1 MRAMRLERPAPIA
14 GRPLKLRDLEETPPA
29 AGELAL
35 RVKACAVCR
44 TDVQLAEGD
53 VPAHRLPIT
62 PGHQV
67 VGTVEAIGEGMTD
80 WKIGDRAG
88 VAWLVGADGVC
99 PYCARGLENLCP
111 NATFSG
117 WDRDGGFAE
126 RITVRADYALRLPDG
141 FSDTDAAPLLCGGI
155 IGYRALKRSGIQP
168 GGRLGLYGF
177 GASARLAIQVALHWG
192 CEIYVR
198 TRSPADQLEA
208 LELGAADA
216 DGYEE
221 STPLPLDAAVTFA
234 PVGSVVIEALKSLAP
249 SGTVAINAIHLDQM
263 PAFNYDLLWGERNLS
278 SVANFTRA
286 DANEFLEL
294 AARIPI
300 KTATRTYALEEA
312 NEALAAHAAGD
323 INGAAVLIP

>member
-1 MRAMRLERPAPIA
+1 MRLERPAPIA
-14 GRPLKLRDLEETPPA
+14 ERPLILRDLEERAPA
-29 AGELAL
+29 PGELAL

-44 TDVQLAEGD
+44 TDLQLCESD
-53 VPAHRLPIT
+53 VTAHRLPIT

-67 VGTVEAIGEGMTD
+67 VGIVETIGEDLTD

-88 VAWLVGADGVC
+88 VAWLGGADGVC
-99 PYCARGLENLCP
+99 AYCVSGRENLCP
-111 NATFSG
+111 NATFTG
-117 WDRDGGFAE
+117 WDRDGGFAG
-126 RITVRADYALRLPDG
+126 RIIVRADFALHLPTS
-141 FSDTDAAPLLCGGI
+141 FSDTEAAPLLCGGI

-177 GASARLAIQVALHWG
+177 GASALLAIQVARYWG

-198 TRSPADQLEA
+198 TRSEHDQLEA

-216 DGYEE
+216 DSYDAP
-221 STPLPLDAAVTFA
+221 TPSPLDAAVTFA
-234 PVGSVVIEALKSLAP
+234 PVGSVVIEALKALAP
-249 SGTVAINAIHLDQM
+249 GGTVAINAIHLDQM
-263 PAFNYDLLWGERNLS
+263 PAFSYDLLWGERNLS

-300 KTATRTYALEEA
+300 RTTTRTFPLEEA

-323 INGAAVLIP
+323 VQGAAVLIP

>member
-14 GRPLKLRDLEETPPA
+14 SRPLMLRDLEERAPA
-29 AGELAL
+29 PGELAL

-44 TDVQLAEGD
+44 TDLQLCEGD
-53 VPAHRLPIT
+53 VTPHRLPIM

-67 VGTVEAIGEGMTD
+67 VGIVEAIGEGVTD
-80 WKIGDRAG
+80 WAIGDRAG
-88 VAWLVGADGVC
+88 VAWLGGADGVC
-99 PYCARGLENLCP
+99 RYCASGRENLCP
-111 NATFSG
+111 NASFTG

-126 RITVRADYALRLPDG
+126 RITVRADYALRLPDS

-177 GASARLAIQVALHWG
+177 GASARLAIQVARYWG
-192 CEIYVR
+192 CEVYVR
-198 TRSPADQLEA
+198 TRSEADQLEA
-208 LELGAADA
+208 LGLGAADVG
-216 DGYEE
+216 GYDD

-249 SGTVAINAIHLDQM
+249 GGTIAINAIHLDQM

-294 AARIPI
+294 AGRIPI
-300 KTATRTYALEEA
+300 KTTTRTFALEDA
-312 NEALAAHAAGD
+312 NEALAAHAAGAV
-323 INGAAVLIP
+323 NGAAVLIP

>member
-1 MRAMRLERPAPIA
+1 MRAMRLERPAPVA
-14 GRPLKLRDLEETPPA
+14 RRPLTLRDLEVASPA
-29 AGELAL
+29 PGELAL

-44 TDVQLAEGD
+44 TDLQLAEGD
-53 VPAHRLPIT
+53 VTAHRLPIT

-67 VGTVEAIGEGMTD
+67 VGTVEAISDGVTD

-88 VAWLVGADGVC
+88 VAWLGGADGVC
-99 PYCARGLENLCP
+99 PYCESGRENLCP
-111 NATFSG
+111 NATFTG

-126 RITVRADYALRLPDG
+126 RITVRADYALRLPER

-155 IGYRALKRSGIQP
+155 IGYRALRRSGIQP

-177 GASARLAIQVALHWG
+177 GASARLAIQVALYWG

-198 TRSPADQLEA
+198 TRSEADQLDA
-208 LELGAADA
+208 LQLGAADA
-216 DGYEE
+216 DGYDVP
-221 STPLPLDAAVTFA
+221 TPLPLDAAVTFA
-234 PVGSVVIEALKSLAP
+234 PVGSVAIEALKSLAP
-249 SGTVAINAIHLDQM
+249 GGTVAINAIHLDQM
-263 PAFNYDLLWGERNLS
+263 PAFNYDLLWGERTLS

-300 KTATRTYALEEA
+300 KTATRTFRLDEA

-323 INGAAVLIP
+323 VTGAAVLIP